1 MNDEI
6 RPTLAE
12 VARLTYWE
20 PGIEIDSEVIDKALV
35 EAGLPPSDHKE
46 RLRFCSLVED
56 AYYQSQQDEL
66 ALLGEYADE
75 ARNELGEDASV
86 EDVISLAHQLK
97 EEVEDEDDV
106 R

>member
-1 MNDEI
+1 MKDEI

-12 VARLTYWE
+12 VARQTYWE
-20 PGIEIDSEVIDKALV
+20 PGLEIDSEVVDKALL
-35 EAGLPPSDHKE
+35 EAGISPSDHKE

-66 ALLGEYADE
+66 ALLGDYADE
-75 ARNELGEDASV
+75 ARSELGEDASV
-86 EDVISLAHQLK
+86 EDVISLAYQLR
-97 EEVEDEDDV
+97 EEDEHGV